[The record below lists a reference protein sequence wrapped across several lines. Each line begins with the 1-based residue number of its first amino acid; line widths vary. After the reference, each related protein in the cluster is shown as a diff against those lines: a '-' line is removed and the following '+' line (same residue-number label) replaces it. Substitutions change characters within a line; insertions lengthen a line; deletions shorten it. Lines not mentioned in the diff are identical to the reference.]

1 MNKNRIKKIKKL
13 GNSVQEKKPETIEK
27 TTETTPK
34 ETEKSIETD
43 KNAKEAQH
51 NEYFSDAKFVDYKLN
66 PNIQKSIAEIL
77 SFENLT
83 KIQKKTLPHLL
94 KGRDVIGAAKTGS
107 GKTLSFL
114 IPAVELLQKIKF
126 TQRNGTGVLIITP
139 TRELAQQI
147 YDVSKKLLTFQNR
160 TVGLI
165 IGGSN
170 KKMEGIKI
178 KNGINILIATPGRL
192 LDHLR
197 NTDGFVYKN
206 LQMLI
211 IDEAD
216 QILKVGFEEEMNA
229 IFEIIPKER
238 QTVLFSATQT
248 KKVEDLVRASMK
260 DPIYLAVED
269 SNATVSNLEQGFV
282 ICESENRFKLL
293 FTFLKRNHS
302 KKIMV
307 FLSSCNAVK
316 FYADVLNYV
325 DIKVLNITGRQKQQK
340 RLNTYYEFIN
350 MKNGVLV
357 CTDVAARGL
366 DIPDVDWIVQ
376 MDPPSDV
383 KEYIHRVGR
392 TCRGAEKKG
401 NALLFLQ
408 KNEIKYLKYLREGKV
423 KLHEFE
429 FPVEKLAKIENQFIK
444 LVENNYFLNKSA
456 REAFKSSLNAYNSH
470 TLKDVFD
477 VKELDLQKL
486 ASAFGLSVPPRV
498 HLDVRLKSNK
508 KKFRDK
514 KTDLYKRKQ
523 NRNDKRQFSR

>member
-1 MNKNRIKKIKKL
+1 MIGNRIKKIKKL
-13 GNSVQEKKPETIEK
+13 QKSQTEKKAKTAEKPPVNPETPISDSLPNP
-27 TTETTPK
+27 ET
-34 ETEKSIETD
+34 S
-43 KNAKEAQH
+43 N
-51 NEYFSDAKFVDYKLN
+51 YFSSAKFTDYKLN
-66 PNIQKSIAEIL
+66 PQILQSISEIL
-77 SFENLT
+77 NFSQLT

-107 GKTLSFL
+107 GKTLAFL
-114 IPAVELLQKIKF
+114 IPAIELLQKIKF
-126 TQRNGTGVLIITP
+126 QQRNGTGILIITP

-147 YDVSKKLLTFQNR
+147 YDVTKKLLTFQNR
-160 TVGLI
+160 SVGLI

-170 KKMEGIKI
+170 KKLESIKM

-197 NTDGFVYKN
+197 NTEGFIYKN

-229 IFEIIPKER
+229 IFEIIPKDR

-260 DPIYLAVED
+260 DPIYLVVED
-269 SNATVSNLEQGFV
+269 DVATVSNLEQGFV

-293 FTFLKRNHS
+293 FTFLKRNHG

-316 FYADVLNYV
+316 FYGDVLNYV

-350 MKNGVLV
+350 MKNGVLL

-401 NALLFLQ
+401 KALLFLM
-408 KNEIKYLKYLREGKV
+408 KNEIKYLRYLREGKV

-429 FPVEKLAKIENQFIK
+429 FPVEKLAKIEDQYIK
-444 LVENNYFLNKSA
+444 LVENNYFLHKSA

-470 TLKDVFD
+470 TLKDVFE
-477 VKELDLQKL
+477 VKEIDLQKL
-486 ASAFGLSVPPRV
+486 AYAFGLSVPPRV
-498 HLDVRLKSNK
+498 HLDVKLKNK
-508 KKFRDK
+508 KRDYRQ
-514 KTDLYKRKQ
+514 KTDLYKRKK
-523 NRNDKRQFSR
+523 NDDKRQFSR